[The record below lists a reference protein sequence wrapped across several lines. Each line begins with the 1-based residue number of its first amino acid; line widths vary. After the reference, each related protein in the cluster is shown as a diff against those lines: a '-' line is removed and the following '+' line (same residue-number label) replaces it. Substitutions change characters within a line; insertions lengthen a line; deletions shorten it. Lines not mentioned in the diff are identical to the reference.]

1 MMLQMTYQVLASDWS
16 YHCHLHWNWCYAAN
30 INNILYIH
38 SQKKNH
44 YNIPGTCILQS
55 YLPLSFQSKYLWS
68 MTYTIIFLPQL
79 LSKAWVQSNTIL
91 NCSDALNLSIQSNLS
106 NMKLSGPKK
115 KVSVIKVS
123 GLEGFCNAL
132 KVETEF

>member
-1 MMLQMTYQVLASDWS
+1 MLQMTYQVLASDWS
-16 YHCHLHWNWCYAAN
+16 YHCHLHWNWCYAVN
-30 INNILYIH
+30 INNILYIL
-38 SQKKNH
+38 SIKESLQYTRYMYLAVLSSFVFPEQIPVVNDLYNH
-44 YNIPGTCILQS
+44 FSTS
-55 YLPLSFQSKYLWS
+55 VTVKSLSSIKH
-68 MTYTIIFLPQL
+68 YT
-79 LSKAWVQSNTIL
+79 

-115 KVSVIKVS
+115 KKVSVIKVS